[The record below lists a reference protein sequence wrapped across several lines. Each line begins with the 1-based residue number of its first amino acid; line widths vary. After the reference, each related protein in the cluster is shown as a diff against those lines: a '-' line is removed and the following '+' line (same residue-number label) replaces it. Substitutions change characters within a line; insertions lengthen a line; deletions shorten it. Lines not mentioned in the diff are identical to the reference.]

1 MSSARSA
8 GAWLAVAVALAALA
22 LLWHSNARLEQS
34 LLEVE
39 RGAIS
44 LDESAARE
52 EARSLGRLLG
62 LAPGAGSDARK
73 GGHDGRRAPRR
84 R

>member
-1 MSSARSA
+1 MSDVSCTQHCPA
-8 GAWLAVAVALAALA
+8 AVGGSGLPPRQYGALA

-62 LAPGAGSDARK
+62 LAPGAGSDALEV
-73 GGHDGRRAPRR
+73 GP
-84 R
+84 